1 MERSRYRIL
10 AAVRDADGDIE
21 FGGSE
26 AVAAV
31 ELERRGLLVRRKPD
45 AFGDD
50 ESVFVCKGLTPAGY
64 AALDEREGRVGRWFL
79 KRLDTILTATVTA
92 VVISVATAWVTAHFA
107 AAKEMARWNGDA
119 EGRGGRNA
127 DDGQPLAEA
136 HYTNAAPVS
145 AVQQQRAE

>member
-10 AAVRDADGDIE
+10 AAVRDAGGDVE
-21 FGGSE
+21 FGGAD

-31 ELERRGLLVRRKPD
+31 ELERRGLLVRREPD

-50 ESVFVCKGLTPAGY
+50 ESVFVCKGLTPSGY
-64 AALDEREGRVGRWFL
+64 AALDERTGRVGRWFL

-92 VVISVATAWVTAHFA
+92 VIISVATAWVTAHFTA
-107 AAKEMARWNGDA
+107 TKEVRRIEAQRD
-119 EGRGGRNA
+119 RGRNP

-136 HYTNAAPVS
+136 HYTNAVPVS